1 MLVLRGRNYLSNDL
15 RKASADISG
24 LSRRNALTSL
34 ASQKQAL
41 QLRQSQ
47 LVAQKKMAIN
57 EKASVDSGARRVSLL
72 KAQAAQQVALARS
85 EAYSIETQQKAAKLA
100 KTVGANPQLVKAAQ
114 LRADA
119 AAAGYANQAIAAQ
132 NLVEREA
139 RLTQISGQ
147 LTDKINNLTGAQQLA
162 AAKMVEI
169 DAATK
174 SAGSRLGQYGK
185 VAESVGRTMQ
195 TFGLVTTAVFAGA
208 AYAAAKFNTQVA
220 LAATQS
226 TLPGR
231 NSVAQV
237 QRNATYLQSQLQ
249 HQLVTGATPAKSSD
263 LTGGLYSIFSGLS
276 LKGGQKQQLNEGL
289 GLLKEFS
296 RVFTANY
303 GQVSLNEVT
312 KTGIALIN
320 NFGLSARQIPK
331 VMNQMQASVRFGAM
345 TMGEMTSSLNQVIPA
360 FKSAGYS
367 TKQMFEDIAFVS
379 RVFPSLRI
387 GTTGLARLTETFG
400 KYHEAIS
407 QDVGMNIAPGGKLL
421 SVSRIV
427 QEIVKAHPELK
438 KGGVDLQNYFKQ
450 VTGSSQF
457 VNARRVFSA
466 YVTQLGLYRDVSKKV
481 AGDNNE
487 VAKSFAVMSQTPQV
501 RWAELTNQLHG
512 LVLEI
517 GTAALPVFQ
526 KFAKPIKDFVMWFD
540 KLSPST
546 KRWVGEIGASV
557 GIFLLVGG
565 TLSTIFGM
573 AVRAQEAIGLLIFGK
588 GGLAALSSESGVI
601 SARFALGL
609 GIPALILLLLTFH
622 KQLKPVIDA
631 LGGLKNILLT
641 LAAIKMIVWSSGIVN
656 NFAAV
661 EAGAAT
667 ATTEVTLLSRA
678 LLLINGFAAVAVI
691 TIIYRRQIRDEVNKA
706 GNWLSKNVPGGGFN
720 PDHLER
726 KIPGVAW
733 LQDHSQGIMNVLTL
747 GTVNQMKK
755 ARDAALLKQIGVEEK
770 GITAFGNQVNAV
782 SILTHGLRRVVTH
795 APYRS
800 GVKAAPAPPA
810 PFTNADV
817 TAAVKNIVKL
827 DDLAKRKPTIANFE
841 AAAKAL
847 ANLQSKASKDQFAA
861 AQSLISALESA
872 DEKHTK
878 KTISNAKK
886 RADALKSELAS
897 IAQNAMSMYD
907 TLLQQNQSIM
917 GTLFNGPFM
926 NSPREQN
933 QIQYGYQPRGG
944 DYLKDIRS
952 QNAQFRNFYKEIGK
966 LQKRGAPKELINQLI
981 QAGPQALPAIR
992 ALAGMGKSQ
1001 WKQYTAAF
1009 DQGQKLLHKQTIS
1022 QLKDQLK
1029 DYRKYGAKIA
1039 EQMIAGM
1046 RDKRLGLANE
1056 IKSII
1061 KDMFGVTVPEVHHP
1075 TTTAARAAARHAA
1088 AHAARHTAHNPHNT
1102 NTRPVVGT
1110 TTRTTQGVQYHTHYH
1125 VTAPTSEHTSVKA
1138 QLRHAEFA
1146 RKTKY
1151 GVTP

>member
-1 MLVLRGRNYLSNDL
+1 
-15 RKASADISG
+15 
-24 LSRRNALTSL
+24 
-34 ASQKQAL
+34 
-41 QLRQSQ
+41 
-47 LVAQKKMAIN
+47 
-57 EKASVDSGARRVSLL
+57 
-72 KAQAAQQVALARS
+72 
-85 EAYSIETQQKAAKLA
+85 
-100 KTVGANPQLVKAAQ
+100 
-114 LRADA
+114 
-119 AAAGYANQAIAAQ
+119 
-132 NLVEREA
+132 
-139 RLTQISGQ
+139 
-147 LTDKINNLTGAQQLA
+147 
-162 AAKMVEI
+162 
-169 DAATK
+169 
-174 SAGSRLGQYGK
+174 
-185 VAESVGRTMQ
+185 
-195 TFGLVTTAVFAGA
+195 
-208 AYAAAKFNTQVA
+208 
-220 LAATQS
+220 
-226 TLPGR
+226 
-231 NSVAQV
+231 
-237 QRNATYLQSQLQ
+237 
-249 HQLVTGATPAKSSD
+249 
-263 LTGGLYSIFSGLS
+263 
-276 LKGGQKQQLNEGL
+276 
-289 GLLKEFS
+289 
-296 RVFTANY
+296 
-303 GQVSLNEVT
+303 
-312 KTGIALIN
+312 
-320 NFGLSARQIPK
+320 
-331 VMNQMQASVRFGAM
+331 
-345 TMGEMTSSLNQVIPA
+345 
-360 FKSAGYS
+360 
-367 TKQMFEDIAFVS
+367 
-379 RVFPSLRI
+379 
-387 GTTGLARLTETFG
+387 
-400 KYHEAIS
+400 
-407 QDVGMNIAPGGKLL
+407 
-421 SVSRIV
+421 
-427 QEIVKAHPELK
+427 
-438 KGGVDLQNYFKQ
+438 
-450 VTGSSQF
+450 
-457 VNARRVFSA
+457 
-466 YVTQLGLYRDVSKKV
+466 
-481 AGDNNE
+481 
-487 VAKSFAVMSQTPQV
+487 
-501 RWAELTNQLHG
+501 
-512 LVLEI
+512 
-517 GTAALPVFQ
+517 
-526 KFAKPIKDFVMWFD
+526 
-540 KLSPST
+540 
-546 KRWVGEIGASV
+546 
-557 GIFLLVGG
+557 
-565 TLSTIFGM
+565 M